1 MLNWLP
7 ENISTYGK
15 DIDFLLYFIY
25 YITTAIFFLV
35 AAFMVYFL
43 IRYRYSPDRKAEYSH
58 GNVKLEVIWTSATT
72 LGVLVLALI
81 SAPVWKDIKLD
92 LPEPDVM
99 IQVTGEQFNWKVL
112 YPGPDKIFG
121 TEDDLEMENE
131 VNVPVNKVVHVILL
145 SDDVIHSFFIPV
157 LRVKQDAVPGREIIV
172 WFESTK
178 TGRYEIPCAE
188 LCGFGHS
195 GMLGYLYVHTPE
207 EYENWVNEN
216 WPES

>member
-7 ENISTYGK
+7 ENISTYGM

-25 YITTAIFFLV
+25 YITTAIFFIV
-35 AAFMVYFL
+35 AAFMAYFL
-43 IRYRYSPDRKAEYSH
+43 IKYRYNPNRKAEYTH

-72 LGVLVLALI
+72 IGVFILAFI
-81 SAPVWKDIKLD
+81 SAPVWEKIKFDI
-92 LPEPDVM
+92 PEPDVM

-131 VNVPVNKVVHVILL
+131 VNVPVNKVVHINLL

-157 LRVKQDAVPGREIIV
+157 MRLKQDAVPGREITV

-178 TGRYEIPCAE
+178 TGKYEIPCAE

-195 GMLGYLYVHTPE
+195 GMLGHLYVHSPE

-216 WPES
+216 WPEL

>member
-25 YITTAIFFLV
+25 YITNVIFFFV

-43 IRYRYSPDRKAEYSH
+43 IKYRYDPNRKAEYSH

-72 LGVLVLALI
+72 LGVLILALI
-81 SAPVWKDIKLD
+81 SAPVWKEIKLD

-131 VNVPVNKVVHVILL
+131 VNVPVNKVVHIRLL
-145 SDDVIHSFFIPV
+145 SDDVIHGFFIPV
-157 LRVKQDAVPGREIIV
+157 LRLKQDAVPGREITI

-195 GMLGYLYVHTPE
+195 GMLGHLYVHSPE
-207 EYENWVNEN
+207 EYENWVNEY

>member
-58 GNVKLEVIWTSATT
+58 GNVKLEVIWISATT

-81 SAPVWKDIKLD
+81 SAPVWKDIKID

-195 GMLGYLYVHTPE
+195 GMLGHLYVHTPE
-207 EYENWVNEN
+207 DYENWVNEN

>member
-25 YITTAIFFLV
+25 YITNAIFFLV
-35 AAFMVYFL
+35 AGSMVYFL
-43 IRYRYSPDRKAEYSH
+43 IKYRYNPNRKAEYSH
-58 GNVKLEVIWTSATT
+58 GNTKLEVIWTSATT
-72 LGVLVLALI
+72 LGVLILALI

-121 TEDDLEMENE
+121 TEDDLELENA
-131 VNVPVNKVVHVILL
+131 VNVPVNKVVHVKLL
-145 SDDVIHSFFIPV
+145 SDDVIHSFFIPAMR
-157 LRVKQDAVPGREIIV
+157 LKQDAVPGREKTV

-195 GMLGYLYVHTPE
+195 GMLGYLYVHTLE
-207 EYENWVNEN
+207 EYETWVNEN
-216 WPES
+216 WPEI